1 MKIIILLKIFVL
13 CLTMLKKRPSINKI
27 PGVSTVVQWVRNPT
41 AAAWVLQKHRFYPGT
56 AAATVQ
62 FAAAAQIPG
71 PGNFS
76 RPRVQP
82 LKKKKGFPKPR
93 SSLKGSM
100 VREHT

>member
-1 MKIIILLKIFVL
+1 MGTGLAPPLFFSLERV
-13 CLTMLKKRPSINKI
+13 PA
-27 PGVSTVVQWVRNPT
+27 VVQWVRNPT
-41 AAAWVLQKHRFYPGT
+41 AAAWVLQKHGFYPGT

-82 LKKKKGFPKPR
+82 
-93 SSLKGSM
+93 
-100 VREHT
+100 